1 MTPERVRDRPN
12 VPAFCIALAIA
23 AGVLLLDVFT
33 PQEMPPQ
40 MLYVLCILVS
50 VWSQHERTLWGVAIL
65 CTVLTV
71 LGAFLS
77 PPSFDLSIL
86 LFNRTTGIVLIWLTT
101 VLAWQYRRTEDRLR
115 LLNKELEAR
124 VAQRTQELSRTFD
137 EREQLNRNLHDDVLQ
152 SLYAVGLELEA
163 DRPPSQNDPGAVAGH
178 IDRALHQLKH
188 VMQQI
193 RTYIAGP
200 HPSSQE
206 IQPFDIALAA
216 LVQGMTLAQGPHLRL
231 TMDPGMSDSVSPEHT
246 ESVLLIVREAL
257 SNCVRHSHAQQGF
270 VLAHQRNGAL
280 RIEIQDDGVGFDPDA
295 ARKDGHGLANMAAR
309 ARAIG
314 VEFTILS
321 WPGHGVR
328 IALAFPSSKGVSG
341 HELT

>member
-1 MTPERVRDRPN
+1 MTPEPVGDRP
-12 VPAFCIALAIA
+12 VIPALPIALAIA
-23 AGVLLLDVFT
+23 AGVLVLDTFT

-50 VWSQHERTLWGVAIL
+50 LWARHERTLWGMAIL

-71 LGAFLS
+71 LGPVLS
-77 PPSFDLSIL
+77 PPSFDLSVIL
-86 LFNRTTGIVLIWLTT
+86 FSRTTEIVLIWLTT
-101 VLAWQYRRTEDRLR
+101 VLVWQYRRTQDKLR
-115 LLNKELEAR
+115 LLNKQLEAR
-124 VAQRTQELSRTFD
+124 VAQRTQELSRAFD
-137 EREQLNRNLHDDVLQ
+137 EREQLNRNLHDDILQ

-163 DRPPSQNDPGAVAGH
+163 GRPPNQDDHGVVIGH
-178 IDRALHQLKH
+178 IDQALHQLKH
-188 VMQQI
+188 VMQHI
-193 RTYIAGP
+193 RNYIADF
-200 HPSSQE
+200 HPSSHDA
-206 IQPFDIALAA
+206 QPFDMALPA
-216 LVQGMTLAQGPHLRL
+216 LVQSMTIAQGPHLRL

-314 VEFTILS
+314 AEFTILS
-321 WPGHGVR
+321 WPGHGVH
-328 IALAFPSSKGVSG
+328 IALDLPLQQRSVRP
-341 HELT
+341 